1 MTARQK
7 LIYFFYILSSFG
19 FSASADQAIEPKSL
33 AEPTLEYLGAALKNA
48 DYNKDRLVA
57 QRIYRLL
64 NGKATPG
71 DGVLDIYR
79 IQFEADSPEFQKWIN
94 GPLNAVKATFPDQRT
109 IVFEQGDTDKE
120 IMLVTWT
127 KSPESGI
134 SLYSL
139 ASSNSLTR
147 NGIRLQYLGT
157 KPGNVEDDS
166 RTVERVYKVYKGE
179 GKAEDGALAPY
190 LTKVF
195 EEHPA
200 YKSRM
205 EGKIK
210 CVLATLPNGVTII
223 MDQKATS
230 NTSLGIDVF
239 IVDGGIRYYHYEKA
253 NIKTNESRCP
263 FLY

>member
-7 LIYFFYILSSFG
+7 LTYFLCILNSFG
-19 FSASADQAIEPKSL
+19 FSAAATRTGESESTV
-33 AEPTLEYLGAALKNA
+33 EPTLEYLGAALQNA
-48 DYNKDRLVA
+48 DYNKDRLAA

-64 NGKATPG
+64 NGEANPN

-94 GPLNAVKATFPDQRT
+94 GSLTTVKATFPDQRT
-109 IVFEQGDTDKE
+109 IVFKQGDMDKE
-120 IMLVTWT
+120 TMLVTWT

-134 SLYSL
+134 GLYSL
-139 ASSNSLTR
+139 SSNNSLTH

-157 KPGNVEDDS
+157 KPGNVEADS
-166 RTVERVYKVYKGE
+166 RTAERVYRVYKGE
-179 GKAEDGALAPY
+179 SKAEDGTLSPY

-210 CVLATLPNGVTII
+210 CVLAALPNGVTII
-223 MDQKATS
+223 MDQKAAS
-230 NTSLGIDVF
+230 NARLGIDVF
-239 IVDGGIRYYHYEKA
+239 IVDGGIRYYRYETS
-253 NIKTNESRCP
+253 NN
-263 FLY
+263 